1 MIDFKDEILEELIGR
16 ELYTLENCHGKNGDD
31 AIKEYRRLRR
41 LRGKEK

>member
-16 ELYTLENCHGKNGDD
+16 ELYTLESTHGNRAD

-41 LRGKEK
+41 LRAKEK